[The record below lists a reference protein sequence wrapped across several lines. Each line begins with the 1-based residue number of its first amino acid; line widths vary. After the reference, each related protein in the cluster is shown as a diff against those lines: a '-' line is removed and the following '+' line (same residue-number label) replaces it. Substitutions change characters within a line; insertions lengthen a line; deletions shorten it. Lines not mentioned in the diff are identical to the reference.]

1 MHTVAEDKAI
11 ELCLAY
17 AENPNLLKNAVLL
30 WAVTLS
36 DDDFARL
43 VADLILEKDSIQ
55 NSQFEIDNE
64 PEEEADKGK
73 KKSVIKRIYQSLSGL
88 WRMLQKILGGKKSQS
103 GEWALPKY

>member
-43 VADLILEKDSIQ
+43 VADLIIDKDSVQ

-64 PEEEADKGK
+64 PEEEADKSK

-88 WRMLQKILGGKKSQS
+88 LRTLQKTLGGKKRQS
-103 GEWALPKY
+103 GE